1 MLRQKAS
8 LALRWSGGIELCRI
22 QRIVLPGA
30 LRVRRQRRLRGR
42 TRRQHQHSVP
52 RRQLALRHRRVETQ
66 ASSPMSRRPRMHR
79 RMETPKDGV
88 AGFRIRVRGG
98 RSADEPTQLRV
109 PHRVARFECHSSAK
123 APRTTTA
130 ISSQVR
136 LLGFCT
142 VASEYYRLGTN
153 ATCSDC
159 SVDRI
164 QQWHC
169 TQHCVLTLAATD
181 SINGLE
187 RIRSCGLTQ

>member
-88 AGFRIRVRGG
+88 AGFRIRVRGADQPTSRHNCVCRTVLRVSSATPAQKRQEPQRPSHR
-98 RSADEPTQLRV
+98 RSDYLGFVPLHLNTIASERTQLV
-109 PHRVARFECHSSAK
+109 P
-123 APRTTTA
+123 TA
-130 ISSQVR
+130 
-136 LLGFCT
+136 
-142 VASEYYRLGTN
+142 
-153 ATCSDC
+153 
-159 SVDRI
+159 
-164 QQWHC
+164 
-169 TQHCVLTLAATD
+169 VLTASSSGTA
-181 SINGLE
+181 
-187 RIRSCGLTQ
+187 RSTVY